1 MREKLRNLMAAIGL
15 LFRRYLVAGIIAIIP
30 IWVTWLLLEFLF
42 RLLSSRG
49 APVVNELARTIQP
62 LAPELAVWLE
72 QSMFQSVL
80 AVLLMIA
87 GLAGLGWLTTRVA
100 GQRLIAWFDSLVERI
115 PVVKMVYGG
124 VKQLIN
130 SMQAR
135 PDGVQRVVL
144 IDFPSP
150 EMKTVGLVTRTFEDA
165 DTGRKLAAVYV
176 PTTPNPT
183 SGYLE
188 IVPVE
193 NVTSTSWS
201 VDEAMNFIISGGTV
215 APGALNYDRGVPA
228 EEVTLDDVEPEDL
241 GVDEDEDE
249 SPDEVKGLF

>member
-1 MREKLRNLMAAIGL
+1 MRKKLRRIPRAILL
-15 LFRRYLVAGIIAIIP
+15 LFRTYLVAGIIAIIP
-30 IWVTWLLLEFLF
+30 IWVTWLLIEFLF

-49 APVVNELARTIQP
+49 APVVHELALQI
-62 LAPELAVWLE
+62 APHAPGMARWLE
-72 QSMFQSVL
+72 QPWFQSLL
-80 AVLLMIA
+80 AVTLMIA
-87 GLAGLGWLTTRVA
+87 GLASLGWLTTRVA
-100 GQRLIAWFDSLVERI
+100 GQRLLTWFDSLVERI

-124 VKQLIN
+124 VKQLLN
-130 SMQAR
+130 SLQAR

-144 IDFPSP
+144 IDFPSS
-150 EMKTVGLVTRTFEDA
+150 EMKTVGLVTRTFVDA

-193 NVTSTSWS
+193 RITSTSWT

-215 APGALNYDRGVPA
+215 APAVMNFDRSVPA
-228 EEVTLDDVEPEDL
+228 ASSEQVPSSQVHDADDVL
-241 GVDEDEDE
+241 
-249 SPDEVKGLF
+249 

>member
-1 MREKLRNLMAAIGL
+1 MREKLRKIPSAIAV
-15 LFRRYLVAGIIAIIP
+15 LFQRYLVAGILTVIP
-30 IWVTWLLLEFLF
+30 VWVTWLLVEFLF
-42 RLLSSRG
+42 RLLSSTG
-49 APVVNELARTIQP
+49 AQVIHEIALVIRAD
-62 LAPELAVWLE
+62 APGVAAWLE
-72 QSMFQSVL
+72 QPWFQSIL
-80 AVLLMIA
+80 AASLMIA
-87 GLAGLGWLTTRVA
+87 GLATLGWLTTRVG
-100 GQRLIAWFDSLVERI
+100 GQRLLAFFDSLVERI

-130 SMQAR
+130 SLQAR

-150 EMKTVGLVTRTFEDA
+150 EMKTVGLVTRTFTDA

-193 NVTSTSWS
+193 RVTSTSWT

-215 APGALNYDRGVPA
+215 A
-228 EEVTLDDVEPEDL
+228 
-241 GVDEDEDE
+241 
-249 SPDEVKGLF
+249 

>member
-1 MREKLRNLMAAIGL
+1 MREKLRNIPNAIAV
-15 LFRRYLVAGIIAIIP
+15 LFRRYLVAGIITVIP
-30 IWVTWLLLEFLF
+30 IWVTWLLVVFLF
-42 RLLSSRG
+42 GLLSNSG
-49 APVVNELARTIQP
+49 TELLDYLVNDLGLFPAGVAT
-62 LAPELAVWLE
+62 WLKQTWL
-72 QSMFQSVL
+72 QSLLVT
-80 AVLLMIA
+80 VLMIT
-87 GLAGLGWLTTRVA
+87 GLAMIGWLTTRVG
-100 GQRLIAWFDSLVERI
+100 GQRLLAFFDSLVQRI
-115 PVVKMVYGG
+115 PVVAMVYGG

-130 SMQAR
+130 SLQAR

-150 EMKTVGLVTRTFEDA
+150 EMKTVGLVTRTFTDA

-193 NVTSTSWS
+193 RITSTSWT

-215 APGALNYDRGVPA
+215 APKRMNFDNGVAAEVEAPEA
-228 EEVTLDDVEPEDL
+228 EEAHGPDSEAAREMTDA
-241 GVDEDEDE
+241 VDE
-249 SPDEVKGLF
+249 VF

>member
-1 MREKLRNLMAAIGL
+1 MREKLHNLASAITL

-30 IWVTWLLLEFLF
+30 IWVTWMMLEFLF
-42 RLLSSRG
+42 RVLAARG
-49 APVVNELARTIQP
+49 APIVNQLAQQ
-62 LAPELAVWLE
+62 LAPFAPGVATSLQEPL
-72 QSMFQSVL
+72 FQSVL
-80 AVLLMIA
+80 ATLIVIA
-87 GLAGLGWLTTRVA
+87 GLATLGWLTTRVA
-100 GQRLIAWFDSLVERI
+100 GQRLMEWFDGLVERI

-124 VKQLIN
+124 VKQLVN
-130 SMQAR
+130 SLQAR

-193 NVTSTSWS
+193 CVTSTSWT

-215 APGALNYDRGVPA
+215 APTAMNYDRGVPVEA
-228 EEVTLDDVEPEDL
+228 ATPDDLLPE
-241 GVDEDEDE
+241 EDEDGARE
-249 SPDEVKGLF
+249 EGVDFDVSELM

>member
-1 MREKLRNLMAAIGL
+1 MV
-15 LFRRYLVAGIIAIIP
+15 FRRYLVAGIIAVIP
-30 IWVTWLLLEFLF
+30 IWVTWLLVDFLF
-42 RLLSSRG
+42 GLLSSSGTQLINYLVEERVFLG
-49 APVVNELARTIQP
+49 DIALWLEKPWLQS
-62 LAPELAVWLE
+62 LLAV
-72 QSMFQSVL
+72 V
-80 AVLLMIA
+80 LMIT
-87 GLAGLGWLTTRVA
+87 GLAMIGWLTTRVG
-100 GQRLIAWFDSLVERI
+100 GQRLIAFFESLVERI

-130 SMQAR
+130 SLQAR

-193 NVTSTSWS
+193 RITSTSWT

-215 APGALNYDRGVPA
+215 APRRMNFDRGIASEVDVPEDETPHNPDSESA
-228 EEVTLDDVEPEDL
+228 EEMTDAVDDVY
-241 GVDEDEDE
+241 
-249 SPDEVKGLF
+249 

>member
-1 MREKLRNLMAAIGL
+1 MRDKLSRIPAAIGV
-15 LFRRYLVAGIIAIIP
+15 LFRKYLVAGIIAVIP
-30 IWVTWLLLEFLF
+30 IWVTWLLIEFLF
-42 RLLSSRG
+42 RTLSSSG
-49 APVVNELARTIQP
+49 QP
-62 LAPELAVWLE
+62 LIENVAENWVRPWSTSFAAWLE
-72 QSMFQSVL
+72 KPLVPEVL
-80 AVLLMIA
+80 AALVMIV
-87 GLAGLGWLTTRVA
+87 GLALVGWLTTRVA
-100 GQRLIAWFDSLVERI
+100 GQRLMAYFDALVERI

-124 VKQLIN
+124 VKQLIA
-130 SMQAR
+130 SLQAR

-188 IVPVE
+188 IVPIE
-193 NVTSTSWS
+193 RITSTSWT

-215 APGALNYDRGVPA
+215 APKRMHFDHGIPAEVDAPNPEEPPESPA
-228 EEVTLDDVEPEDL
+228 EETDRV
-241 GVDEDEDE
+241 
-249 SPDEVKGLF
+249 F